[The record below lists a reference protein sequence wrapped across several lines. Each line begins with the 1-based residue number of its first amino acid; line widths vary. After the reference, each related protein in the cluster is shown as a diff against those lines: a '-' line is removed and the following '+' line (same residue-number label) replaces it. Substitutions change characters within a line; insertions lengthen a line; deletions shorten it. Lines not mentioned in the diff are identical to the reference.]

1 LIIGLESMEFIT
13 DFYLFLASVILISL
27 SGVMAPGPL
36 FAVTIDKASKHKTAG
51 PLIAFGHGI
60 IEFPLMFVI
69 YFGLTQY
76 VVPEFV
82 QISVGLIGGLV
93 MILMGVQLF
102 RNRTKTNEE
111 QSSSKHGSLIAGI
124 IATGANPYFI
134 VWWITIGAA
143 LVMNAKIF
151 GVIGFA
157 VFAVTHWLCDFL
169 WYTVVATAIFKS
181 RRFWTKRV
189 HQAIFLFCFAIL
201 VGFGA
206 WFFSSALWLA
216 VNTLV

>member
-1 LIIGLESMEFIT
+1 MEPIT
-13 DFYLFLASVILISL
+13 NFYLFLASVVLISL
-27 SGVMAPGPL
+27 SGVMMPGPL
-36 FAVTIDKASKHKTAG
+36 FAVTIEKASKHKTAG

-102 RNRTKTNEE
+102 RNRTKTTEE
-111 QSSSKHGSLIAGI
+111 HDNSKHGSLIVG
-124 IATGANPYFI
+124 
-134 VWWITIGAA
+134 
-143 LVMNAKIF
+143 VM
-151 GVIGFA
+151 GFA

-169 WYTVVATAIFKS
+169 WYTVVATSIFKS
-181 RRFWTKRV
+181 RRFWTKQV
-189 HQAIFLFCFAIL
+189 HQAIFLFCFA
-201 VGFGA
+201 V
-206 WFFSSALWLA
+206 
-216 VNTLV
+216 